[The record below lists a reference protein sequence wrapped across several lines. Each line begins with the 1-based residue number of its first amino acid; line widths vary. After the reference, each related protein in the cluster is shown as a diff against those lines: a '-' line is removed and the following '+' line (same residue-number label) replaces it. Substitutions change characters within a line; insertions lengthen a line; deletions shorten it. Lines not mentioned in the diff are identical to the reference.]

1 MRILFLL
8 LAIML
13 GASYPAA
20 AADHKTLF
28 QGLRALDFSAA
39 DAASVN
45 SIIRS
50 KIDGIKNCDLV
61 SERAAAAA
69 MKKAGLAA
77 PCADRACALQA
88 ARSQKASRVIYGT
101 VSRTTRKYDAR
112 LAKEG
117 AGKYLLTG
125 KESDRYTFSLYLVDV
140 EKGAVLAAVSET
152 APIDAVRPAAERIA
166 ARLAPF
172 FRVATKEEARTS
184 SSYGTAGK
192 ARRWYLHGSPSAS
205 VPVGV
210 FRSMARAGAGFILG
224 GGAENLV
231 VPGLLA
237 GIQIGYWYMFPS
249 DKTVRSHHAVSLSAL
264 AGYRFCLP
272 EGFSLA
278 PVLGLGYFI
287 NILSHDSGEF
297 HMPGLYH
304 YTAARY
310 YDPHV
315 FLRLE
320 ASYLISD
327 HWAILVSPGYFVFFE
342 KGNTGMMATLD
353 AGARYYF

>member
-1 MRILFLL
+1 MS
-8 LAIML
+8 IMI
-13 GASYPAA
+13 GASLPATA
-20 AADHKTLF
+20 AEYRTLF

-39 DAASVN
+39 EAASV
-45 SIIRS
+45 SGVIRS

-77 PCADRACALQA
+77 PCADRACAMSS
-88 ARSQKASRVIYGT
+88 ARSVKAGRVIYGT
-101 VSRTTRKYDAR
+101 VSRATRKYDAR

-125 KESDRYTFSLYLVDV
+125 KESDRYDFALYLVDV
-140 EKGAVLAAVSET
+140 ENGSVLAAFRET
-152 APIDAVRPAAERIA
+152 APINAALPAAERIA

-172 FRVATKEEARTS
+172 YRTAGNNETRAS
-184 SSYGTAGK
+184 SSYGTVVK
-192 ARRWYLHGSPSAS
+192 ARRWYLHGGPSAS

-224 GGAENLV
+224 GGAENLI

-237 GIQIGYWYMFPS
+237 GIQMGYWYMFPS
-249 DKTVRSHHAVSLSAL
+249 DKTVRSHHALSLSAL
-264 AGYRFCLP
+264 AGYRFSLP
-272 EGFSLA
+272 KGFSMA
-278 PVLGLGYFI
+278 PILGLGYFI

-297 HMPGLYH
+297 RMPGLYR
-304 YTAARY
+304 YTTARY

-342 KGNTGMMATLD
+342 KGDTGMMATLD